1 VILPPPALAK
11 GTPALDAADAALE
24 RSENVMHRAIAAA
37 AAAKPAA
44 NRALQAIID
53 AEDAGVILPPPAH
66 LRNRTRK
73 QSAVLEQL
81 MAKMRV
87 DAAREA
93 SANGKTI
100 YYNNNN
106 NDDRFPSLP
115 FITGR
120 YNVRRAQ
127 AARAKEAANLEG
139 RRKQEFYDRLSE
151 RFQIPKM
158 NWKTYEG
165 EHGSSLY
172 NEYKYGGALSKT
184 MSALRKSQKTRKGRK
199 AHKAHK
205 AHKTRRH

>member
-1 VILPPPALAK
+1 MSGLKGAPDDPTKVAERRNNLDKAIQEMLA
-11 GTPALDAADAALE
+11 T
-24 RSENVMHRAIAAA
+24 
-37 AAAKPAA
+37 KPAA
-44 NRALQAIID
+44 KLEEQ
-53 AEDAGVILPPPAH
+53 PAH

-93 SANGKTI
+93 SANGTI

-106 NDDRFPSLP
+106 NDRLPSLG
-115 FITGR
+115 FITGT
-120 YNVRRAQ
+120 YNKKRAE

-158 NWKTYEG
+158 NWKTFEVKYG
-165 EHGSSLY
+165 NLY
-172 NEYKYGGALSKT
+172 NKYKYKYGGALSKT

-205 AHKTRRH
+205 TRRH